1 MCPLYICCVPGCGG
15 SKPTKDIEHIKYLNV
30 KVTDSLESS
39 TPDTIQ
45 SEITSCQLKIVNVL
59 LYESA

>member
-1 MCPLYICCVPGCGG
+1 MYPLYICCVPGCGG
-15 SKPTKDIEHIKYLNV
+15 SKPTQDIEHIKYLNV

-39 TPDTIQ
+39 QIQIQ

-59 LYESA
+59 LYENA

>member
-1 MCPLYICCVPGCGG
+1 MYPLYICCVPGCGG

-39 TPDTIQ
+39 QIQIQ

-59 LYESA
+59 LYENA

>member
-1 MCPLYICCVPGCGG
+1 MYPLYICCVPGCGG
-15 SKPTKDIEHIKYLNV
+15 SKPTKDIEHIKYLDV

-39 TPDTIQ
+39 QIQIQ

-59 LYESA
+59 LYENA